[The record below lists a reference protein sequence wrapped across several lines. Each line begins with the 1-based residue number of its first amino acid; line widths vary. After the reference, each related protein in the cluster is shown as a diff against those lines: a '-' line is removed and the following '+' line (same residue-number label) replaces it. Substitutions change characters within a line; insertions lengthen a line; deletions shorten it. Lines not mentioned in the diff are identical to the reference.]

1 MSPLRQLFALLVL
14 WFGLVPTGAAADPIS
29 ILVTIAVSAA
39 TTFGIPMLGIA
50 GGAIAGFGLLGSF
63 LIRAG
68 IGLALSAFSSSLKP
82 KISTATSQSALSS
95 RGYVVTQSGS
105 VLDHQIIYG
114 RVKTGGIRIYDT
126 TTGTNNKYFHRAIG
140 FAAHECDAI
149 ETIYLNNMVLTIGG
163 DGFVTA
169 PAQYAGKVFVSKNLG
184 SPTQVADSHM
194 IANIPGWTAA
204 HRLQGICYI
213 YIRLEFDADVFPTG
227 IPSFSAIIRGKKLYD
242 PRSGLTQ
249 WSDNPALAI
258 RDYWSDTGYGLGE
271 SSANIDD
278 TLVQTAANVCDS
290 ASAIDGAT
298 MFTCN
303 GAWTTAA
310 TPKEMHRALGTAMA
324 GMTWYAQGKWRMKAG
339 SWTTPVATF
348 DENDLRSQLSV
359 KPRHSRRD
367 NFNTIHGTWRGD
379 ASLWQV
385 TDFWPVTNA
394 AYLLADNGIESVA
407 DLELNFTDTW
417 AEARRLALIALE
429 ENRQQ
434 MTVSATFGLKAFQ
447 VQIGDNIYMN
457 NTRMGWTNKEFQVVN
472 WVFSLT
478 EEMDL
483 VVQMTLR
490 ETSANV
496 YNEYNDG
503 HVFESDNT
511 TLLDPFE
518 VPSVGISAVAINRLV
533 NEKLSNVIQVTITSA
548 NTPQVDMVELQF
560 KKSSDSVWTTY
571 GTGDLGT
578 FDVVDLDA
586 TLYDF
591 RARARNSFGV
601 WASTWDATSNVD
613 SVVVRPPPS
622 DVTDLR
628 GDLMGGVIAL
638 NWSPSTDQDLSYY
651 LIRHALEEAGAT
663 FANAVT
669 VVDKVPRP
677 ATSTVIPAQ
686 PGTYF
691 VRPVNK
697 QGNQSSVATS
707 IVIPASALQVFTN
720 VDTQV
725 EHAAFSGTK
734 TGTSVTANELHITDD
749 TSAPSSG
756 EYEFSTYI
764 DTGAVRTARCR
775 VDLKV
780 NRSSSGSGLFDDLV
794 GNIDAMAGLWDDLTG
809 FTQVND
815 TNVITYIAATDDDPS
830 GSPSWSAWQP
840 FIAGDFNGRAFKFKV
855 KLDSSSDNVTPS
867 ITELTA
873 RVEYN

>member
-14 WFGLVPTGAAADPIS
+14 WFALIPTGAAADPIS
-29 ILVTIAVSAA
+29 IIITVATAA
-39 TTFGIPMLGIA
+39 ASTFGIPFLGLA
-50 GGAIAGFGLLGSF
+50 GSTLAGFGLLGSF

-82 KISTATSQSALSS
+82 KISTATSQSALSN

-114 RVKTGGIRIYDT
+114 RVKTGGVRIFDT
-126 TTGTNNKYFHRAIG
+126 TTGNNNKFFHRAIG

-149 ETIYLNNMVLTIGG
+149 ETVYLNNTALTI
-163 DGFVTA
+163 DGSGNVTA
-169 PAQYAGKVFVSKNLG
+169 PSQYVGKVFIHKQLG
-184 SPTQVADSHM
+184 SPTQLANPQMVAD
-194 IANIPGWTAA
+194 IPNWTSA

-213 YIRLEFDADVFPTG
+213 YIKLVFDADVFPTG
-227 IPSFSAIIRGKKLYD
+227 IPAFSAVIRGKKLYD

-249 WSDNPALAI
+249 WSDNPALCI
-258 RDYWSDTGYGLGE
+258 RDYMADAEYGLGE
-271 SSANIDD
+271 ADTNIDD
-278 TLVQTAANVCDS
+278 TLVQTAANVCDA
-290 ASAIDGAT
+290 ASVIDGAT

-303 GAWTTAA
+303 GAWTTAV
-310 TPKEMHRALGTAMA
+310 TPKEMLRALGTSMA

-348 DENDLRSQLSV
+348 DESDLRSQLSV

-379 ASLWQV
+379 ASAWQT
-385 TDFWPVTNA
+385 TDFWPVTNT
-394 AYLLADNGIESVA
+394 AYLLADNGVESIA
-407 DLELNFTDTW
+407 DLELPFTDNHR
-417 AEARRLALIALE
+417 EARRLALIALE

-434 MTVSATFGLKAFQ
+434 LTVSATFGMKAFQ

-457 NTRMGWTNKEFQVVN
+457 NARMGWANKEFLVVN

-478 EEMDL
+478 EEMAL

-490 ETSANV
+490 ETSAIV
-496 YNEYNDG
+496 YNEFNDG
-503 HVFESDNT
+503 QVFESDNS
-511 TLLDPFE
+511 TLLDPLE

-548 NTPQVDMVELQF
+548 NPAQVDQVELQF
-560 KKSSDSVWTTY
+560 KKTADSVWTTY

-601 WASTWDATSNVD
+601 WASNWDAVSNVD
-613 SVVVRPPPS
+613 SVVIRPPPS

-628 GDLMGGVIAL
+628 GDLMGGMIAL

-651 LIRHALEEAGAT
+651 FIRHALEESGAT

-669 VVDKVPRP
+669 VVEKVPRP
-677 ATSTVIPAQ
+677 ATSVIIPAQ

-697 QGNQSSVATS
+697 QGNQSSAATS
-707 IVIPASALQVFTN
+707 IVIPASALQVFAN

-725 EHAAFSGTK
+725 EHTAFSGTK
-734 TGTSVTANELHITDD
+734 TGTSVTSNELRITDD
-749 TSAPSSG
+749 SSAPSSG

-775 VDLKV
+775 IDLKV
-780 NRSSSGSGLFDDLV
+780 NRSSSGSGLFDDLP
-794 GNIDAMAGLWDDLTG
+794 GLLDSMAGLWDDLTG

-815 TNVITYIAATDDDPS
+815 TNVITYIATTDDDPS
-830 GSPSWSAWQP
+830 GSPTWSAWQP

-855 KLDSSSDNVTPS
+855 KLDSTSDNVTPS
-867 ITELTA
+867 ISELTA
-873 RVEYN
+873 RVEYD